1 MEQTVKSVYILC
13 FQMISIPFGIYFVQ
27 VGKDVYEEID
37 NEINMLQF

>member
-1 MEQTVKSVYILC
+1 
-13 FQMISIPFGIYFVQ
+13 MISIPFGIYFVQ